1 MPPREDASASNGAGG
16 ASPSEPAP
24 PPPQQQPAKG
34 KEKKKKKDEQKDD
47 DLSEEDQALKEKL
60 ELYVVRAQDPD
71 PRVQKF
77 ALESM
82 RQEIRTATS
91 SMTSVPKPLKFLRP
105 HYGTLK
111 AHFETMSD
119 SDLKKYMADILS
131 VLALTMS
138 AEGERESLKYRL
150 MGTDGDIGSWGH
162 EYVRN
167 LAGEIGQEFQK
178 RQHDDVPIDSL
189 MELVQQ
195 IASFH
200 MKHNAEPE
208 AVDLLMEVEDLDLLV
223 EHVDATNYKR
233 ACLYLTSSS
242 RYLPAPDDIL
252 ALEIAFAIYL
262 KFGDLAQ
269 ALRIALL
276 LDNKSQYVKQVYAAA
291 DSLLLKK
298 QFSFIIAR
306 HGLSMEIDDEIAA
319 DENDKEALQEIVYNT
334 KLSEGYLTLA
344 RDIEVMEPKSP
355 DDIYKVHLID
365 GRGATSSSLDSA
377 RQNLAATFVNAFVNA
392 GFGQDKLMTASSDS
406 SGGSS
411 SGNWLFKN
419 KEHGKASAAASLG
432 MILLWDS
439 DSGLAQLDKYL
450 HSTDTHVVAGA
461 LLGIGIVSCG
471 IKNDCDPALAL
482 ISEYI
487 SREESIIRIG
497 AILGLGIAY
506 AGSQKDE
513 LRGHLSAIL
522 ADHQTPL
529 EVLVFSAISLGLVFV
544 GSCNEEIAQS
554 IIFVLMDRSETEL
567 AEPIIRLLPVALGL
581 LYLGK
586 QESVEATAEVS
597 KTFDEKIRKY
607 CDVTLMSLA
616 YAGTG
621 NVLKVQK
628 LLGICSEHLDKG
640 ETHQGPAVLGIALI
654 AMAEELG
661 AEMAVRSL
669 ERLLQYGEQ
678 NIRRAVPL
686 ALGMLCI
693 SNPKVNVMDTLSRL
707 SHDADAEVS
716 MAAIISLGL
725 IGAGTNNARIAGMLR
740 NLSSYY
746 YKEAGHLFCVRI
758 AQGLAHLGKGLLTL
772 SPYHSDR
779 FLLSPTAL
787 AGLVTVLH
795 ACLDMKSIIL
805 GKHHYML
812 YILVLAMQPR
822 MLLTVDEDLK
832 PLSVPVRVGQAVD
845 VVGQAGRPK
854 TITGFQTHSTP
865 VLLAA
870 GERAELATEKYIPLT
885 PVLEGFVILKKNP
898 EYQDD

>member
-1 MPPREDASASNGAGG
+1 MPPREDPNGG

-24 PPPQQQPAKG
+24 PQPAKAKG
-34 KEKKKKKDEQKDD
+34 KKKDENKDD
-47 DLSEEDQALKEKL
+47 DLSEEDQALKEQL

-71 PRVQKF
+71 PGVQKL

-82 RQEIRTATS
+82 RQEIRSATS

-111 AHFETMSD
+111 AYFETMPESE
-119 SDLKKYMADILS
+119 LKKYMADILS

-138 AEGERESLKYRL
+138 AEGERESLKYR
-150 MGTDGDIGSWGH
+150 MIGSEGDIGSWGH

-167 LAGEIGQEFQK
+167 LAGEIAQEFQK
-178 RQHDDVPIDSL
+178 RQDDGMTTDSL
-189 MELVQQ
+189 KELVEQ
-195 IASFH
+195 IVSFH

-208 AVDLLMEVEDLDLLV
+208 AVDLLMEVEKLDLLV
-223 EHVDATNYKR
+223 KHVDSTNYKR
-233 ACLYLTSSS
+233 TCLYLTSSS
-242 RYLPAPDDIL
+242 KYLPAPDDMS
-252 ALEIAFAIYL
+252 ALKIAFEIYM
-262 KFGDLAQ
+262 KFGDFAN

-276 LDNKSQYVKQVYAAA
+276 LDDKSLELKQIFTAT
-291 DSLLLKK
+291 DDFHLKK
-298 QFSFIIAR
+298 QFAFIIAR
-306 HGLSMEIDDEIAA
+306 HGLSTDIDDDIAA
-319 DENDKEALQEIVYNT
+319 DENEKEALQDIISNI

-355 DDIYKVHLID
+355 EDIYKVHLID

-392 GFGQDKLMTASSDS
+392 GFGQDKLMTAPSDS
-406 SGGSS
+406 SGSGS

-450 HSTDTHVVAGA
+450 HSNDIHVVAGA

-471 IKNDCDPALAL
+471 VKSDCDPAFAL
-482 ISEYI
+482 ISEYF
-487 SREESIIRIG
+487 SRDESIIRIG

-506 AGSQKDE
+506 AGSQK
-513 LRGHLSAIL
+513 
-522 ADHQTPL
+522 
-529 EVLVFSAISLGLVFV
+529 
-544 GSCNEEIAQS
+544 EET
-554 IIFVLMDRSETEL
+554 IICVLMERSEPEL

-597 KTFDEKIRKY
+597 KTFDEKIRNY

-628 LLGICSEHLDKG
+628 LLGICSEHLEKG
-640 ETHQGPAVLGIALI
+640 ETHQGPAVLGISLI
-654 AMAEELG
+654 SMAEELG

-686 ALGMLCI
+686 ALGLLCI
-693 SNPKVNVMDTLSRL
+693 SNPKVNVMDTMSRL

-758 AQGLAHLGKGLLTL
+758 AQGLVHLGKGLLTL

-779 FLLSPTAL
+779 FLLSPIAL

-805 GKHHYML
+805 GKYHYML
-812 YILVLAMQPR
+812 YILALAMQPR

-870 GERAELATEKYIPLT
+870 GERAELATEKYLPLT
-885 PVLEGFVILKKNP
+885 PVLEGFVILRNNP
-898 EYQDD
+898 EYHED

>member
-1 MPPREDASASNGAGG
+1 MPPREDPNGG

-24 PPPQQQPAKG
+24 PQPAKAKG
-34 KEKKKKKDEQKDD
+34 KKKDENKDD
-47 DLSEEDQALKEKL
+47 DLSEEDQALKEQL

-71 PRVQKF
+71 PGVQKL

-82 RQEIRTATS
+82 RQEIRSATS

-111 AHFETMSD
+111 AYFETMPE

-138 AEGERESLKYRL
+138 AEGERESLNYR
-150 MGTDGDIGSWGH
+150 MIGSEGDIGSWGH

-167 LAGEIGQEFQK
+167 LAGEIAQEFQK
-178 RQHDDVPIDSL
+178 RQDDGMPTDSL
-189 MELVQQ
+189 KELVEQ
-195 IASFH
+195 IVSFH
-200 MKHNAEPE
+200 MK
-208 AVDLLMEVEDLDLLV
+208 VEKLDLLV
-223 EHVDATNYKR
+223 KHVDSTNYKR
-233 ACLYLTSSS
+233 TCLYLTSSS
-242 RYLPAPDDIL
+242 KYLPAPDDMS
-252 ALEIAFAIYL
+252 ALKIAFEIYM
-262 KFGDLAQ
+262 KFGDFAN

-276 LDNKSQYVKQVYAAA
+276 LDDKSLELKQIFTAT
-291 DSLLLKK
+291 DDFHLKK
-298 QFSFIIAR
+298 QFAFIIAR
-306 HGLSMEIDDEIAA
+306 HGLSTDIDNDIAA
-319 DENDKEALQEIVYNT
+319 DENEKEALQDIISNI

-355 DDIYKVHLID
+355 EDIYKVHLID

-392 GFGQDKLMTASSDS
+392 GFGQDKLMTAPSDS
-406 SGGSS
+406 SGSGS

-450 HSTDTHVVAGA
+450 HSNDIHVVAGA

-471 IKNDCDPALAL
+471 VKSDCDPAFAL
-482 ISEYI
+482 ISEYF
-487 SREESIIRIG
+487 SRDESIIRIG

-506 AGSQKDE
+506 AGSQKEEVRENLTAFLTD
-513 LRGHLSAIL
+513 S
-522 ADHQTPL
+522 QVPL

-544 GSCNEEIAQS
+544 GSCNEEVAQT
-554 IIFVLMDRSETEL
+554 IVCVLMERSEPEL
-567 AEPIIRLLPVALGL
+567 AEPIMRLLPVALGL

-597 KTFDEKIRKY
+597 KTFDEKIRNY

-628 LLGICSEHLDKG
+628 LLGICSEHLEKG
-640 ETHQGPAVLGIALI
+640 ETHQGPAVLGISLI

-686 ALGMLCI
+686 ALGLLCI
-693 SNPKVNVMDTLSRL
+693 SNPKV
-707 SHDADAEVS
+707 
-716 MAAIISLGL
+716 
-725 IGAGTNNARIAGMLR
+725 
-740 NLSSYY
+740 
-746 YKEAGHLFCVRI
+746 RI
-758 AQGLAHLGKGLLTL
+758 AQGLVHLGKGLLTL

-779 FLLSPTAL
+779 FLLSPIAL

-805 GKHHYML
+805 GKYHYML
-812 YILVLAMQPR
+812 YILTLAMQPR

-870 GERAELATEKYIPLT
+870 GERAELATEKYLPLT
-885 PVLEGFVILKKNP
+885 PVLEGFVILRKNP
-898 EYQDD
+898 EYHED

>member
-1 MPPREDASASNGAGG
+1 M
-16 ASPSEPAP
+16 
-24 PPPQQQPAKG
+24 
-34 KEKKKKKDEQKDD
+34 
-47 DLSEEDQALKEKL
+47 
-60 ELYVVRAQDPD
+60 
-71 PRVQKF
+71 
-77 ALESM
+77 
-82 RQEIRTATS
+82 
-91 SMTSVPKPLKFLRP
+91 
-105 HYGTLK
+105 
-111 AHFETMSD
+111 
-119 SDLKKYMADILS
+119 
-131 VLALTMS
+131 
-138 AEGERESLKYRL
+138 
-150 MGTDGDIGSWGH
+150 
-162 EYVRN
+162 
-167 LAGEIGQEFQK
+167 
-178 RQHDDVPIDSL
+178 PIDEL

-195 IASFH
+195 IVSFH

-223 EHVDATNYKR
+223 EHVDSTNYKR
-233 ACLYLTSSS
+233 TCLYLTSSS
-242 RYLPAPDDIL
+242 RFLPSPDDTL
-252 ALEIAFAIYL
+252 ALDIAYTIYM
-262 KFGDLAQ
+262 KFEDLAS

-276 LDNKSQYVKQVYAAA
+276 LDNKYVKQVYTAT
-291 DSLLLKK
+291 DDLVLKK
-298 QFSFIIAR
+298 QFSYIIAR
-306 HGLSMEIDDEIAA
+306 HGLAMEIDDEIAA
-319 DENDKEALQEIVYNT
+319 DENDKEMLQEIVNNT

-344 RDIEVMEPKSP
+344 RDIEVMEAKSP
-355 DDIYKVHLID
+355 EDIYK
-365 GRGATSSSLDSA
+365 
-377 RQNLAATFVNAFVNA
+377 
-392 GFGQDKLMTASSDS
+392 
-406 SGGSS
+406 
-411 SGNWLFKN
+411 
-419 KEHGKASAAASLG
+419 G
-432 MILLWDS
+432 MILLWDT

-461 LLGIGIVSCG
+461 LLGIGVVTCG
-471 IKNDCDPALAL
+471 VKNDCDPALAIL
-482 ISEYI
+482 MEYVNKDD
-487 SREESIIRIG
+487 SNIRIG

-513 LRGHLSAIL
+513 LRVQLSAIL
-522 ADHQTPL
+522 GDPQATL
-529 EVLVFSAISLGLVFV
+529 EVLVFTAVALGLVFV

-554 IIFVLMDRSETEL
+554 IIFFLMERSEAEL

-628 LLGICSEHLDKG
+628 LLGICSQHLEKG

-654 AMAEELG
+654 AMSEELG

-686 ALGMLCI
+686 ALGILCI

-707 SHDADAEVS
+707 SHDADADVS

-746 YKEAGHLFCVRI
+746 YKEAAHLFCVRI
-758 AQGLAHLGKGLLTL
+758 AQGLVHLGKGLLTL

-779 FLLSPTAL
+779 FLLSPMAL
-787 AGLVTVLH
+787 GGIVTVLH
-795 ACLDMKSIIL
+795 ACLDMKSTIL
-805 GKHHYML
+805 GKYHYIL
-812 YILVLAMQPR
+812 YIIVLAMQPR

-832 PLSVPVRVGQAVD
+832 PLPVPVRVGQAVD

-854 TITGFQTHSTP
+854 TITGFQTHTTP

-870 GERAELATEKYIPLT
+870 GERAELATDKYIPLT
-885 PVLEGFVILKKNP
+885 STLEGFVILKKNP
-898 EYQDD
+898 EYHEE

>member
-1 MPPREDASASNGAGG
+1 MPPREDPNGG

-24 PPPQQQPAKG
+24 PQPAKAKG
-34 KEKKKKKDEQKDD
+34 KKKDENKDD
-47 DLSEEDQALKEKL
+47 DLSEEDQALKEQL

-71 PRVQKF
+71 PGVQKL

-82 RQEIRTATS
+82 RQEIRSATS

-111 AHFETMSD
+111 AYFETMPESE
-119 SDLKKYMADILS
+119 LKKYMADILS

-138 AEGERESLKYRL
+138 AEGERESLKYR
-150 MGTDGDIGSWGH
+150 MIGSEGDIGSWGH
-162 EYVRN
+162 EY
-167 LAGEIGQEFQK
+167 
-178 RQHDDVPIDSL
+178 
-189 MELVQQ
+189 
-195 IASFH
+195 
-200 MKHNAEPE
+200 HNAEPE
-208 AVDLLMEVEDLDLLV
+208 AVDLLMEVEKLDLLV
-223 EHVDATNYKR
+223 KHVDSTNYKR
-233 ACLYLTSSS
+233 TCLYLTSSS
-242 RYLPAPDDIL
+242 KYLPAPDDMS
-252 ALEIAFAIYL
+252 ALKIAFEIYM
-262 KFGDLAQ
+262 KFGDFAN

-276 LDNKSQYVKQVYAAA
+276 LDDKSLELKQIFTAT
-291 DSLLLKK
+291 DDFHLKK
-298 QFSFIIAR
+298 QFAFIIAR
-306 HGLSMEIDDEIAA
+306 HGLSTDIDDDIAA
-319 DENDKEALQEIVYNT
+319 DENEKEALQDIISNI

-355 DDIYKVHLID
+355 EDIYKVHLID

-392 GFGQDKLMTASSDS
+392 GFGQDKLMTAPSDS
-406 SGGSS
+406 SGSGS

-450 HSTDTHVVAGA
+450 HSNDIHVVAGA

-471 IKNDCDPALAL
+471 VKSDCDPAFAL
-482 ISEYI
+482 ISEYF
-487 SREESIIRIG
+487 SRDESIIRIG

-506 AGSQKDE
+506 AGSQKE
-513 LRGHLSAIL
+513 EVRENLTAFLS
-522 ADHQTPL
+522 DSQVPL
-529 EVLVFSAISLGLVFV
+529 EVLVFAAISLGLVFV
-544 GSCNEEIAQS
+544 GSCNEEIAQT
-554 IIFVLMDRSETEL
+554 IICVLMERSEPEL

-597 KTFDEKIRKY
+597 KTFDEKIRNY

-628 LLGICSEHLDKG
+628 LLGICSEHLEKG
-640 ETHQGPAVLGIALI
+640 ETHQGPAVLGISLI
-654 AMAEELG
+654 SMAEELG

-686 ALGMLCI
+686 ALGLLCI
-693 SNPKVNVMDTLSRL
+693 SNPKVNVMDTMSRL

-758 AQGLAHLGKGLLTL
+758 AQGLVHLGKGLLTL

-779 FLLSPTAL
+779 FLLSPIAL

-805 GKHHYML
+805 GKYHYML
-812 YILVLAMQPR
+812 YILALAMQPR

-870 GERAELATEKYIPLT
+870 GERAELATEKYLPLT
-885 PVLEGFVILKKNP
+885 PVLEGFVILRNNP
-898 EYQDD
+898 DG

>member
-1 MPPREDASASNGAGG
+1 MVNPSASSAG
-16 ASPSEPAP
+16 PDPPKPA
-24 PPPQQQPAKG
+24 AKDP
-34 KEKKKKKDEQKDD
+34 KKKKDEKKDE
-47 DLSEEDQALKEKL
+47 DLSDEDLALKLQL
-60 ELYVVRAQDPD
+60 ELYVE
-71 PRVQKF
+71 RVQDADPGVQKL

-111 AHFETMSD
+111 AYFETMPE
-119 SDLKKYMADILS
+119 SDLKKYLADALS

-150 MGTDGDIGSWGH
+150 LGSEGDIGSWGH

-167 LAGEIGQEFQK
+167 LAGEVAQEFAK
-178 RQHDDVPIDSL
+178 RQYEDTPLDAL

-195 IASFH
+195 IVAFH

-208 AVDLLMEVEDLDLLV
+208 AVDLLIEVEDLDLLV

-242 RYLPAPDDIL
+242 SYLPSPDDIL
-252 ALEIAFAIYL
+252 ALDIAFTIYT
-262 KFGDLAQ
+262 KFEDYTS
-269 ALRIALL
+269 ALRIALF
-276 LDNKSQYVKQVYAAA
+276 LDNTQYVKQIYTST
-291 DSLLLKK
+291 DDLLLKK
-298 QFSFIIAR
+298 QFSYIVAR
-306 HGLSMEIDDEIAA
+306 HGLVLELDEDIAPDD
-319 DENDKEALQEIVYNT
+319 DDREALQEIVNNV
-334 KLSEGYLTLA
+334 KLSEGYLALA

-355 DDIYKVHLID
+355 EDIYKVHLID
-365 GRGATSSSLDSA
+365 GRASASTTLDSA

-392 GFGQDKLMTASSDS
+392 GFGQDKLMTVPSE
-406 SGGSS
+406 SS
-411 SGNWLFKN
+411 SGSSGTWLFKN
-419 KEHGKASAAASLG
+419 KDHGKASATASLG
-432 MILLWDS
+432 MILLWDV
-439 DSGLAQLDKYL
+439 DSGLAQIDKYL
-450 HSTDTHVVAGA
+450 HSNDNHVVAGA
-461 LLGIGIVSCG
+461 LLGVGIVNCG
-471 IKNDCDPALAL
+471 VKNDCDPAMAL
-482 ISEYI
+482 LIDYI
-487 SREESIIRIG
+487 SKEDTIIRIG
-497 AILGLGIAY
+497 SILGLGIAY

-513 LRGHLSAIL
+513 LRIRLSLIL
-522 ADHQTPL
+522 GDPKTPL
-529 EVLVFSAISLGLVFV
+529 EVLVFSAISLGLVYV

-554 IIFVLMDRSETEL
+554 IILALMERADTEPG
-567 AEPIIRLLPVALGL
+567 EPLTRLLIVALGL

-586 QESVEATAEVS
+586 QDSVEATAEVS
-597 KTFDEKIRKY
+597 KTFNDKIRKY
-607 CDVTLMSLA
+607 ADVTLLSLA

-628 LLGICSEHLDKG
+628 LLGYCAQHLEKG
-640 ETHQGPAVLGIALI
+640 ENYQGPAVLGIALI
-654 AMAEELG
+654 SMAEDLG
-661 AEMAVRSL
+661 LEMSIRAL

-686 ALGMLCI
+686 ALGLLCI

-707 SHDADAEVS
+707 SHDTDSDVA
-716 MAAIISLGL
+716 MASIISLGL

-746 YKEAGHLFCVRI
+746 YKEAAHLFCVRI
-758 AQGLAHLGKGLLTL
+758 AQGLVHMGKGLLTL

-795 ACLDMKSIIL
+795 ACLDLKSNIL
-805 GKHHYML
+805 GKYHYML

-822 MLLTVDEDLK
+822 MLMTVDENLK

-870 GERAELATEKYIPLT
+870 GDRAELATEKYYFDRPLIYV
-885 PVLEGFVILKKNP
+885 PPSSL
-898 EYQDD
+898 

>member
-1 MPPREDASASNGAGG
+1 MPPREDPNGG

-24 PPPQQQPAKG
+24 PQPAKAKG
-34 KEKKKKKDEQKDD
+34 KKKDENKDD
-47 DLSEEDQALKEKL
+47 DLSEEDQALKEQL

-71 PRVQKF
+71 PGVQKL

-82 RQEIRTATS
+82 
-91 SMTSVPKPLKFLRP
+91 
-105 HYGTLK
+105 
-111 AHFETMSD
+111 
-119 SDLKKYMADILS
+119 
-131 VLALTMS
+131 
-138 AEGERESLKYRL
+138 
-150 MGTDGDIGSWGH
+150 
-162 EYVRN
+162 RN
-167 LAGEIGQEFQK
+167 LAGEIAQEFQK
-178 RQHDDVPIDSL
+178 RQDDGMTTDSL
-189 MELVQQ
+189 KELVEQ
-195 IASFH
+195 IVSFH

-208 AVDLLMEVEDLDLLV
+208 AVDLLMEVEKLDLLV
-223 EHVDATNYKR
+223 KHVDSTNYKR
-233 ACLYLTSSS
+233 TCLYLTSSS
-242 RYLPAPDDIL
+242 KYLPAPDDML
-252 ALEIAFAIYL
+252 ALKIAFEIYM
-262 KFGDLAQ
+262 KFGDFAN

-276 LDNKSQYVKQVYAAA
+276 LDDKSLELKQIFTET
-291 DSLLLKK
+291 DDFHLKK
-298 QFSFIIAR
+298 QFAFIIAR
-306 HGLSMEIDDEIAA
+306 HGLSTDIDDDIAA
-319 DENDKEALQEIVYNT
+319 DENEKEALQDIISNI

-355 DDIYKVHLID
+355 EDIYKVHLID

-392 GFGQDKLMTASSDS
+392 GFGQDKLMTAPSDS
-406 SGGSS
+406 SGSGS

-450 HSTDTHVVAGA
+450 HSNDIHVVAGA

-471 IKNDCDPALAL
+471 VKSDCDPAFAL
-482 ISEYI
+482 ISEYF
-487 SREESIIRIG
+487 SRDESIIRIG

-506 AGSQKDE
+506 AGSQKE
-513 LRGHLSAIL
+513 EVRENLTAFLS
-522 ADHQTPL
+522 DSQVPL
-529 EVLVFSAISLGLVFV
+529 EVLVFAAISLGLVFV
-544 GSCNEEIAQS
+544 GSCNEEIAQT
-554 IIFVLMDRSETEL
+554 IICVLMERSEPEL

-597 KTFDEKIRKY
+597 KTFDEKIRNY

-628 LLGICSEHLDKG
+628 LLGVCSEHLEKG
-640 ETHQGPAVLGIALI
+640 ETHQGPAVLGISLI
-654 AMAEELG
+654 SMAEELG

-686 ALGMLCI
+686 ALGLLCI
-693 SNPKVNVMDTLSRL
+693 SNPKVNVMDTMSRL

-758 AQGLAHLGKGLLTL
+758 AQGLVHLGKGLLTL

-779 FLLSPTAL
+779 FLLSPIAL

-805 GKHHYML
+805 GKYHYML
-812 YILVLAMQPR
+812 YILALAMQPR

-870 GERAELATEKYIPLT
+870 GERAELATEKYLPLT
-885 PVLEGFVILKKNP
+885 PVLEGFVILRNNP
-898 EYQDD
+898 DG

>member
-1 MPPREDASASNGAGG
+1 MPPPREDANGANDSSAS
-16 ASPSEPAP
+16 ASDPAQP
-24 PPPQQQPAKG
+24 PPPQQQPPKG
-34 KEKKKKKDEQKDD
+34 KAKKKDEKKDD
-47 DLSEEDQALKEKL
+47 DLSEEDQALKEQL

-71 PRVQKF
+71 PGVQKL

-82 RQEIRTATS
+82 RKEIRSATS

-111 AHFETMSD
+111 AYFETMPK

-138 AEGERESLKYRL
+138 AEGERESLKYR
-150 MGTDGDIGSWGH
+150 MIGSEGDIGSWGH

-167 LAGEIGQEFQK
+167 LAGEIAQEFQK
-178 RQHDDVPIDSL
+178 RQDDETPTDSL
-189 MELVQQ
+189 TELVQQ
-195 IASFH
+195 IVSFH

-208 AVDLLMEVEDLDLLV
+208 AVDLLMEVENLDLLV
-223 EHVDATNYKR
+223 KHVDSTNYKR
-233 ACLYLTSSS
+233 TCLYLTSSS
-242 RYLPAPDDIL
+242 KYLPAPDDTL
-252 ALEIAFAIYL
+252 
-262 KFGDLAQ
+262 
-269 ALRIALL
+269 ALRIAYDIYVKFGDFANALRISLL
-276 LDNKSQYVKQVYAAA
+276 LDNKSLVKEIFTATN
-291 DSLLLKK
+291 DFHLKE
-298 QFSFIIAR
+298 QFAYIIAR
-306 HGLSMEIDDEIAA
+306 HGLCTEVADDIAA
-319 DENDKEALQEIVYNT
+319 DENEKEALEEIINNT

-355 DDIYKVHLID
+355 EDIYKVHLID

-392 GFGQDKLMTASSDS
+392 GFGQDKLMTAPSDS
-406 SGGSS
+406 SGSGS

-419 KEHGKASAAASLG
+419 KDHGKASAAASLG

-450 HSTDTHVVAGA
+450 HSNDIHVVAGA

-471 IKNDCDPALAL
+471 VKSECDPAYAL
-482 ISEYI
+482 ISEYF
-487 SREESIIRIG
+487 SRDDSIIRIG

-506 AGSQKDE
+506 AGSQKE
-513 LRGHLSAIL
+513 EIREKLTHFLS
-522 ADHQTPL
+522 DSQVPL

-544 GSCNEEIAQS
+544 GSCNEEVAQT
-554 IIFVLMDRSETEL
+554 IICVLMDRSEAEL
-567 AEPIIRLLPVALGL
+567 AEAITRLLPVALGL

-597 KTFDEKIRKY
+597 KTFDEKIRNY

-628 LLGICSEHLDKG
+628 LLGICSEHLEKG
-640 ETHQGPAVLGIALI
+640 ETHQGPAVLGISLI

-661 AEMAVRSL
+661 VEMAVRSL

-686 ALGMLCI
+686 ALGLLCI
-693 SNPKVNVMDTLSRL
+693 SNPKVNVMDTMSRL

-725 IGAGTNNARIAGMLR
+725 IGAGTNNARLAGMLR

-758 AQGLAHLGKGLLTL
+758 AQGLVHLGKGLLTL

-779 FLLSPTAL
+779 FLLSPIAL

-805 GKHHYML
+805 GKYHYVL
-812 YILVLAMQPR
+812 YILALAMQPR

-832 PLSVPVRVGQAVD
+832 LLSVPVRVGQAVD

-870 GERAELATEKYIPLT
+870 GERAELATEKYLPLT
-885 PVLEGFVILKKNP
+885 PVLEGFVILRKNP
-898 EYQDD
+898 EYHED

>member
-1 MPPREDASASNGAGG
+1 MLN
-16 ASPSEPAP
+16 
-24 PPPQQQPAKG
+24 
-34 KEKKKKKDEQKDD
+34 
-47 DLSEEDQALKEKL
+47 
-60 ELYVVRAQDPD
+60 
-71 PRVQKF
+71 
-77 ALESM
+77 
-82 RQEIRTATS
+82 RQEIRSATS

-111 AHFETMSD
+111 AYFETMPE

-138 AEGERESLKYRL
+138 AEGERESLNYR
-150 MGTDGDIGSWGH
+150 MIGSEGDIGSWGH

-167 LAGEIGQEFQK
+167 LAGEIAQEFQK
-178 RQHDDVPIDSL
+178 RQDDGMPTDSL
-189 MELVQQ
+189 KELVEQ
-195 IASFH
+195 IVSFH

-208 AVDLLMEVEDLDLLV
+208 AVDLLMEVEKLDLLV
-223 EHVDATNYKR
+223 KHVDSTNYKR
-233 ACLYLTSSS
+233 TCLYLTSSS
-242 RYLPAPDDIL
+242 KYLPAPDDMS
-252 ALEIAFAIYL
+252 ALKIAFEIYM
-262 KFGDLAQ
+262 KFGDFAN

-276 LDNKSQYVKQVYAAA
+276 LYDKSLELKPIFTATDDFQ
-291 DSLLLKK
+291 LKK
-298 QFSFIIAR
+298 QFAFIIAR
-306 HGLSMEIDDEIAA
+306 HGLSIEIDDDIVA
-319 DENDKEALQEIVYNT
+319 DENEKEALQDIISNI

-355 DDIYKVHLID
+355 EDIYKVHLID

-392 GFGQDKLMTASSDS
+392 GFGQDKLMTTPSDS
-406 SGGSS
+406 SSSGS

-450 HSTDTHVVAGA
+450 HSNDIHVVAGA

-471 IKNDCDPALAL
+471 VKSDCDPAFAL
-482 ISEYI
+482 ISEYF
-487 SREESIIRIG
+487 SRDESIIRIG

-506 AGSQKDE
+506 AGSQKEEVRENLTAFLTD
-513 LRGHLSAIL
+513 S
-522 ADHQTPL
+522 QVPL

-544 GSCNEEIAQS
+544 GSCNEEVAQT
-554 IIFVLMDRSETEL
+554 IICVLMERSEPEL

-597 KTFDEKIRKY
+597 KTFDEKIRNY

-628 LLGICSEHLDKG
+628 LLGICSEHLEKG
-640 ETHQGPAVLGIALI
+640 ETHQGPAVLGISLI

-661 AEMAVRSL
+661 VEMAVRSL

-686 ALGMLCI
+686 ALGLLCI
-693 SNPKVNVMDTLSRL
+693 SNPKVNVMDTMSRL

-716 MAAIISLGL
+716 M
-725 IGAGTNNARIAGMLR
+725 
-740 NLSSYY
+740 
-746 YKEAGHLFCVRI
+746 VRI
-758 AQGLAHLGKGLLTL
+758 AQGLVHLGKGLLTL

-779 FLLSPTAL
+779 FLLSPIAL

-805 GKHHYML
+805 GKYHYML
-812 YILVLAMQPR
+812 YILALAMQPR

-870 GERAELATEKYIPLT
+870 GERAELATEKYLPLT
-885 PVLEGFVILKKNP
+885 PVLEGFVILRKNP
-898 EYQDD
+898 EYHED

>member
-1 MPPREDASASNGAGG
+1 MPPREDPNGDASS
-16 ASPSEPAP
+16 ASPSDPVP
-24 PPPQQQPAKG
+24 PPPQQPQPQPAKG
-34 KEKKKKKDEQKDD
+34 KGKKKDEKKDD
-47 DLSEEDQALKEKL
+47 DLSEEDQALKEQL
-60 ELYVVRAQDPD
+60 ELYVVRAQDTD
-71 PRVQKF
+71 PGVQKL

-82 RQEIRTATS
+82 RQEIRSATS

-111 AHFETMSD
+111 AYFETMPE

-138 AEGERESLKYRL
+138 AEGERESLNYR
-150 MGTDGDIGSWGH
+150 MIGSEGDIGSWGH

-167 LAGEIGQEFQK
+167 LAGEIAQEFQK
-178 RQHDDVPIDSL
+178 RQDDGMPTDSL
-189 MELVQQ
+189 KELVEQ
-195 IASFH
+195 IVSFH
-200 MKHNAEPE
+200 MK
-208 AVDLLMEVEDLDLLV
+208 VEKLDLLV
-223 EHVDATNYKR
+223 KHVDSTNYKR
-233 ACLYLTSSS
+233 TCLYLTSSS
-242 RYLPAPDDIL
+242 KYLPAPDDMS
-252 ALEIAFAIYL
+252 ALKIAFEIYM
-262 KFGDLAQ
+262 KFGDFAN

-276 LDNKSQYVKQVYAAA
+276 LYDKSLELKPIFTATDDFQ
-291 DSLLLKK
+291 LKK
-298 QFSFIIAR
+298 QFAFIIAR
-306 HGLSMEIDDEIAA
+306 HGLSIEIDDDIAA
-319 DENDKEALQEIVYNT
+319 DENEKEALQDIISNI

-355 DDIYKVHLID
+355 EDIYKVHLID

-392 GFGQDKLMTASSDS
+392 GFGQDKLMTTPSDS
-406 SGGSS
+406 SSSGS

-450 HSTDTHVVAGA
+450 HSNDIHVVAGA

-471 IKNDCDPALAL
+471 VKSD
-482 ISEYI
+482 
-487 SREESIIRIG
+487 SRDESIIRIG

-506 AGSQKDE
+506 AGSQKEEVRENLTAFLTD
-513 LRGHLSAIL
+513 S
-522 ADHQTPL
+522 QVPL

-544 GSCNEEIAQS
+544 GSCNEEVAQT
-554 IIFVLMDRSETEL
+554 IICVLMERSEPEL
-567 AEPIIRLLPVALGL
+567 AEPIMRLLPVALGL

-597 KTFDEKIRKY
+597 KTFDEKIRNY

-628 LLGICSEHLDKG
+628 LLGICSEHLEKG
-640 ETHQGPAVLGIALI
+640 ETHQGPAVLGISLI

-686 ALGMLCI
+686 ALGLLCI
-693 SNPKVNVMDTLSRL
+693 SNPKVNVMDTMSRL

-725 IGAGTNNARIAGMLR
+725 IGAGTNNARIAGMLI
-740 NLSSYY
+740 
-746 YKEAGHLFCVRI
+746 AGIASEPLKLLLQRSRTSVRI
-758 AQGLAHLGKGLLTL
+758 AQGLVHLGKGLLTL

-779 FLLSPTAL
+779 FLLSPIAL

-805 GKHHYML
+805 GKYHYML
-812 YILVLAMQPR
+812 YILTLAMQPR

-870 GERAELATEKYIPLT
+870 GERAELATEKYLPLT
-885 PVLEGFVILKKNP
+885 PVLEGFVILRKNP
-898 EYQDD
+898 EYHED

>member
-1 MPPREDASASNGAGG
+1 MAADQPPSSSSGPEQ
-16 ASPSEPAP
+16 
-24 PPPQQQPAKG
+24 PPQKPLSSKDT
-34 KEKKKKKDEQKDD
+34 KKKKEEKKDE
-47 DLSEEDQALKEKL
+47 DLSEEDLALKQQL
-60 ELYVVRAQDPD
+60 ELYVE
-71 PRVQKF
+71 RVQDTDPGVQKL

-82 RQEIRTATS
+82 RQEIRSATS

-111 AHFETMSD
+111 TFYEQIPE
-119 SDLKKYMADILS
+119 SDLKKYLADVLS

-150 MGTDGDIGSWGH
+150 LGCDGDIGSWGH

-167 LAGEIGQEFQK
+167 LAGEIAQEFQK
-178 RQHDDVPIDSL
+178 RQYEDMPIDAL

-195 IASFH
+195 IVAFH

-223 EHVDATNYKR
+223 EHVDSSNYKR
-233 ACLYLTSSS
+233 ACLYLTSSAS
-242 RYLPAPDDIL
+242 YLPSPDDVL
-252 ALEIAFAIYL
+252 GLDIAYTIYI
-262 KFGDLAQ
+262 KFDDLAS
-269 ALRIALL
+269 ALRIALH
-276 LDNKSQYVKQVYAAA
+276 LDNSQYVKQVFAST
-291 DSLLLKK
+291 DDILLKK
-298 QFSFIIAR
+298 QFSYIIGR
-306 HGLSMEIDDEIAA
+306 HGLPLEVDEEIAA
-319 DENDKEALQEIVYNT
+319 DENDREALQDIINNT
-334 KLSEGYLTLA
+334 RLSEGYLALA
-344 RDIEVMEPKSP
+344 RDIEVMEAKSP

-365 GRGATSSSLDSA
+365 GRASASSSLDSA

-392 GFGQDKLMTASSDS
+392 GFGQDKLMTAPAESS
-406 SGGSS
+406 SGGSTGS
-411 SGNWLFKN
+411 WLFKN

-432 MILLWDS
+432 MIHLWDV
-439 DSGLAQLDKYL
+439 DSGLSQIDKYL
-450 HSTDTHVVAGA
+450 HSNDNHVVAGA
-461 LLGIGIVSCG
+461 LLGVGIVNCG

-482 ISEYI
+482 LIDFLD
-487 SREESIIRIG
+487 REDTTIRIG
-497 AILGLGIAY
+497 AILGLGITY
-506 AGSQKDE
+506 AGTHKDE
-513 LRGHLSAIL
+513 LKVRLSNIL
-522 ADHQTPL
+522 GDPKTTL
-529 EVLVFSAISLGLVFV
+529 EVLVFAAISLGLVFV

-554 IIFVLMDRSETEL
+554 IIFALMDRSDAEL
-567 AEPIIRLLPVALGL
+567 GDALTRLLPVALGL

-586 QESVEATAEVS
+586 QDSVEATAEVS
-597 KTFDEKIRKY
+597 KTFNEKIKKY

-628 LLGICSEHLDKG
+628 LLGICSHHLEKG

-661 AEMAVRSL
+661 ADMAVRSL

-686 ALGMLCI
+686 ALGILCI
-693 SNPKVNVMDTLSRL
+693 SNPKVTVMDTLSRL
-707 SHDADAEVS
+707 SHDADSEVS
-716 MAAIISLGL
+716 MAAIIALGL
-725 IGAGTNNARIAGMLR
+725 LGAGTNNARIATMLR

-758 AQGLAHLGKGLLTL
+758 AQGLVHLGKGLLTL

-779 FLLSPTAL
+779 FLLCPMAL

-805 GKHHYML
+805 GKYHYML
-812 YILVLAMQPR
+812 YALVLAMQPR
-822 MLLTVDEDLK
+822 MLMTVDEDLK

-870 GERAELATEKYIPLT
+870 GERAELATEKYIPST
-885 PVLEGFVILKKNP
+885 PVLEGYVILKVNP
-898 EYQDD
+898 EYHEDH

>member
-1 MPPREDASASNGAGG
+1 MSPPENP
-16 ASPSEPAP
+16 SPAAPAEPSQP
-24 PPPQQQPAKG
+24 PPPAAAAKG
-34 KEKKKKKDEQKDD
+34 KGKKDEKKDD
-47 DLSEEDQALKEKL
+47 DLSEEDLALKEQL
-60 ELYVVRAQDPD
+60 ELYVVRAQDAD
-71 PRVQKF
+71 PGVQKL

-82 RQEIRTATS
+82 RQEIRSATS

-105 HYGTLK
+105 HFGTLK
-111 AHFETMSD
+111 SYFETMQESE
-119 SDLKKYMADILS
+119 LKKYMADILS

-138 AEGERESLKYRL
+138 VEGERESLKYRL
-150 MGTDGDIGSWGH
+150 LGSEGDIGSWGH

-167 LAGEIGQEFQK
+167 LAGEIAQEFQK
-178 RQHDDVPIDSL
+178 RQDDDLPIDVL

-195 IASFH
+195 IVSFH

-242 RYLPAPDDIL
+242 KFLPAPDDML
-252 ALEIAFAIYL
+252 ALDIAYTIYM
-262 KFGDLAQ
+262 KFGDLAS
-269 ALRIALL
+269 ALRISLQL
-276 LDNKSQYVKQVYAAA
+276 EKSTQYVKQVYTAT
-291 DSLLLKK
+291 DDLLLKK
-298 QFSFIIAR
+298 QFSYLIAR
-306 HGLSMEIDDEIAA
+306 HGLAMEIDDEIAA
-319 DENDKEALQEIVYNT
+319 DDNDKEVLQEIVNNT

-355 DDIYKVHLID
+355 EDIYKVHLID
-365 GRGATSSSLDSA
+365 GRGASSSLDSA

-392 GFGQDKLMTASSDS
+392 GFGQDKLMTAPSDS
-406 SGGSS
+406 SSSGS

-432 MILLWDS
+432 MILLWDT

-450 HSTDTHVVAGA
+450 HSNDTHVVAGA
-461 LLGIGIVSCG
+461 LLGIGIVTCG
-471 IKNDCDPALAL
+471 VKSDCDPAFAILM
-482 ISEYI
+482 EYI
-487 SREESIIRIG
+487 GKDDSNIRIG

-506 AGSQKDE
+506 AGSQKEE
-513 LRGHLSAIL
+513 LKMHLSAVL
-522 ADHQTPL
+522 GDSQSPL
-529 EVLVFSAISLGLVFV
+529 EVLVFSAIAMGLVFV

-554 IIFVLMDRSETEL
+554 IIFALMERSEAEL

-586 QESVEATAEVS
+586 QDSVEATAEVS
-597 KTFDEKIRKY
+597 KTFDEKIGKY

-628 LLGICSEHLDKG
+628 LLGICSQHLEKG

-686 ALGMLCI
+686 ALGILCI

-707 SHDADAEVS
+707 SHDADADVS

-725 IGAGTNNARIAGMLR
+725 IGAGTNNARIAAMLR

-746 YKEAGHLFCVRI
+746 YKEAAHLFCVRI
-758 AQGLAHLGKGLLTL
+758 AQGLVHLGKGLLTL

-779 FLLSPTAL
+779 FLLSPMAL
-787 AGLVTVLH
+787 GGLVTVLH
-795 ACLDMKSIIL
+795 ACLDMKSTIL
-805 GKHHYML
+805 GKYHYIL
-812 YILVLAMQPR
+812 YIIVLAMQPR

-898 EYQDD
+898 EYHEE